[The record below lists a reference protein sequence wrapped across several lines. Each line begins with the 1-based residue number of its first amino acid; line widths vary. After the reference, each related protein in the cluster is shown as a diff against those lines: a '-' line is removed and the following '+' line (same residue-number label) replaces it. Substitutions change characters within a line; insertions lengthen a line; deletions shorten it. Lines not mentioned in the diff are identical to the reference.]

1 MDFIGGVFDK
11 ISQALKDLAK
21 AIGDFLFGDDKEEGQ
36 EEWKK
41 EEVVTEIMG
50 HEGMETEPPVISARV
65 RCTCCIDPVS
75 EVYVFPRQNNNVS
88 QAKKQQLNHKD
99 TTLMPP
105 VFSGCTNTP
114 GNVCT
119 VKILD
124 DIWFAPDESIEV
136 GDGYAL
142 NEEMSY
148 MVCLTGVGMI
158 YLSDS
163 GQVIESMEDRLVDDD
178 AMNLKRTQMILK
190 KEYNV
195 LLAESGNEALLK
207 LRNEK
212 IDLILLDIA
221 MPVMDGLETFKR
233 MKEASIDI
241 PVIFLTASGYEE
253 DVRTAIS
260 LGAVNYLKKPF
271 FPDEL
276 LKRVALGL
284 EEQ

>member
-1 MDFIGGVFDK
+1 MRK
-11 ISQALKDLAK
+11 
-21 AIGDFLFGDDKEEGQ
+21 
-36 EEWKK
+36 
-41 EEVVTEIMG
+41 
-50 HEGMETEPPVISARV
+50 R
-65 RCTCCIDPVS
+65 
-75 EVYVFPRQNNNVS
+75 
-88 QAKKQQLNHKD
+88 
-99 TTLMPP
+99 
-105 VFSGCTNTP
+105 
-114 GNVCT
+114 
-119 VKILD
+119 IL
-124 DIWFAPDESIEV
+124 I
-136 GDGYAL
+136 
-142 NEEMSY
+142 
-148 MVCLTGVGMI
+148 
-158 YLSDS
+158 
-163 GQVIESMEDRLVDDD
+163 VDDD

-276 LKRVALGL
+276 LKRVAMGL